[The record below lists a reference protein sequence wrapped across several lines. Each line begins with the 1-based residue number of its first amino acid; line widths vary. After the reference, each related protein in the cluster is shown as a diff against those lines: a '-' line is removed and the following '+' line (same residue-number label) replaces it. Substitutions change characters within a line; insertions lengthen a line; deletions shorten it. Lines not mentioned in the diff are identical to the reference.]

1 MTDKN
6 SETSF
11 IDLENICDTRCFI
24 VVIGLIGVNTGDGND
39 LLVCNVFHGCNKC
52 VLVYRSM
59 STAMPHLYQTI
70 FLDQVKVTDYFLP
83 DWCFHR

>member
-24 VVIGLIGVNTGDGND
+24 VVISLIGVNTGDGND
-39 LLVCNVFHGCNKC
+39 VLVCNVFPGCNKC
-52 VLVYRSM
+52 V
-59 STAMPHLYQTI
+59 
-70 FLDQVKVTDYFLP
+70 
-83 DWCFHR
+83 